1 MFRRRRGS
9 GNPVPLVMLDEGE
22 RGLVWQWWQLAADR
36 LQAGPKETSWL
47 TTTIMV
53 QMTLGYEANHGPRV
67 PALAYALATRTGY
80 ALRMF
85 VGRFAAPRPLD
96 VSSID
101 PESVATLATLP
112 MDNEADMLAD
122 VTDEDEALLMP
133 IVLLVSDTAEQ
144 APLFMAVVSVE
155 PALWNACVEV
165 SVDQNPGRADPARSD
180 PPGAGPEAR
189 SDRELPPLW
198 VCPPLLRRRVRD
210 QHVTSLLSGVRAARG
225 SQLT

>member
-1 MFRRRRGS
+1 MFRRRGGS
-9 GNPVPLVMLDEGE
+9 RNPVPLVMLDEGE
-22 RGLVWQWWQLAADR
+22 RELVWQWWQLAADR

-47 TTTIMV
+47 TATIMV

-101 PESVATLATLP
+101 SESVATLATLP
-112 MDNEADMLAD
+112 MDTEADMLAD

-133 IVLLVSDTAEQ
+133 IALLISDTAEQ

-155 PALWNACVEV
+155 AALWNACVEV
-165 SVDQNPGRADPARSD
+165 SVDQIQVELTQRGVIRRARDLK
-180 PPGAGPEAR
+180 PEVIE
-189 SDRELPPLW
+189 SF
-198 VCPPLLRRRVRD
+198 LRYGFVLRCFD
-210 QHVTSLLSGVRAARG
+210 EAFAINT
-225 SQLT
+225 

>member
-1 MFRRRRGS
+1 MVRRRHGP

-22 RGLVWQWWQLAADR
+22 RETVWQWWQLAADR

-47 TTTIMV
+47 TATIMV

-67 PALAYALATRTGY
+67 PALAYAMATRTGY

-85 VGRFAAPRPLD
+85 VGRLAAPRPLD

-112 MDNEADMLAD
+112 VDDEAGTLAG

-133 IVLLVSDTAEQ
+133 IVVLISETAEQ
-144 APLFMAVVSVE
+144 TPLFREVVSVE
-155 PALWNACVEV
+155 PAIWNACVEV
-165 SVDQNPGRADPARSD
+165 SVDKLQAELTQRGMIRRARDLK
-180 PPGAGPEAR
+180 PEV
-189 SDRELPPLW
+189 SESF
-198 VCPPLLRRRVRD
+198 LRYGFVLRCLD
-210 QHVTSLLSGVRAARG
+210 EAFAINT
-225 SQLT
+225 